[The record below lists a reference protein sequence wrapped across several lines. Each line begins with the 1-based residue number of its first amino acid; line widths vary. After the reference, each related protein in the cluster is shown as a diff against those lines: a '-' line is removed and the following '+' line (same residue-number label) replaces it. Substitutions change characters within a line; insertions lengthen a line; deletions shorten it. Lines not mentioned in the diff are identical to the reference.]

1 MDRNGLKKKYS
12 GTNIRKFFMARE
24 ILKIKTYVDGKNDL
38 PFPSAEEQIGITE
51 YTYTSKR
58 MGNVTLSARLMH
70 RRCLDKLW
78 TGLQYVEFRG
88 EKYFISATPSSG
100 KDNEDARYEH
110 TLSFIPERDLKL
122 NNVYFYDAVSE
133 ESTGDDKY
141 KSNST
146 NVVFFGTIEE
156 FVARLNESLKYSGL
170 DYTVVIDEGITSE
183 AKLMSFEDQFFFS
196 VLQEIYNTYEL
207 PFYFVGKV
215 IHIGFTSNAITQ
227 TFKYGFD
234 NELLSIKKNN
244 ANYRIINRCTGTGSE
259 DNIPYYYPNSSPKGD
274 ITAEAGA
281 ANAGIQQEDIS
292 IVDYEKFASGMDIN
306 STLEYIAMS
315 ISDMTYATSPL
326 SVSKPSDIKEL
337 QPIIG
342 LHPGETDH
350 VQIYITANIIHP
362 GIITLPLALHIDN
375 ITEMPVRQ
383 EFDSKWD
390 IFSKDDYYDF
400 YDDSGVLFSVGG
412 TDFVQDQF
420 KNIELGDTLYIKTTK
435 AGTMRIVLQINTV
448 IAYKKR
454 APGEAAQAE
463 SKAGRSN
470 SQSYYTGRIIFEQ
483 GIVTPSNGVWSY
495 GNDENGNIVEL
506 SLEDVGLSVSGT
518 PADGDTITQKLKRY
532 ITPSKYL
539 MPPVYRESLGA
550 ERFYNALNDTYTNPD
565 TGEKYVFENVY
576 DPAIP
581 REHKQEFGDIKPTIK
596 GMTNAAGQRMDQI
609 LDIAFDLDDNDEVD
623 AEGKYLHP
631 YFFVKLPKYDGDYGF
646 NLFDHAIDEEEMSIS
661 MTSGQCG
668 ACEFIIGVSD
678 DEAQRNLV
686 QVDSSGNL
694 LRDSDGNVRCGREG
708 MPEES
713 PQDRQNDTMN
723 YEVWIALKK
732 EESTYGQIMPN
743 AQQNLKPAQGDTF
756 VILHIDLPQA
766 YILNAENEL
775 KEAIIKYMAQN
786 NSEKFNFSI
795 TFSRIYL
802 EEHPDI
808 ETQLNE
814 NARIQVEYDGVK
826 YEFYISQYTY
836 KCLDEEALPEIS
848 VEITDTVTVNRTT
861 LQNTADAIIKDM
873 NDAVGNIDFL
883 AQGLRYFIRK
893 DVDDVAL
900 GTVTFRKGVLFGN
913 FSSGLLG
920 SGAAIRID
928 GNGSSHAEFDF
939 LTVRRKA
946 VFKELSI
953 EEVTHAG
960 GQIIVSPASMV
971 CSEVEDVGD
980 AYRCYFESEDAD
992 GASVYNQ
999 FAPGDQVR
1007 CQTFNMWGNRY
1018 YWRLVVETGRNY
1030 IDLSKTD
1037 ADTGSD
1043 IPQAGDR
1050 IVQLGNRNDTT
1061 RQAAQIISCFG
1072 ENSPS
1077 YVMYNGINSYSL
1089 ADKNITGIIY
1099 NQETAEPQMYSY
1111 GSFYFGDR
1119 DIDDPDST
1127 FITFQQK
1134 EGETRK
1140 RLFIS
1145 ADVKIGPGSSGLSN
1159 LEEWGDLDQ
1168 SIKDLA
1174 EAAEDAQKAAE
1185 DAQKAADD
1193 AQKEIDGW
1201 LADGVISPLEKQGLK
1216 NEAARIK
1223 ADYED
1228 VQSGYSK
1235 YGLGNPT
1242 DYNLAYVEYY
1252 NVLSEILSS
1261 PEQNVPVPSNFDTIQ
1276 DTYYDRWVDALEA
1289 IAAAAKNAVSQAQE
1303 DANTAQDTADEALQK
1318 ANEAKDYIDNTLPDE
1333 IANINKKLDG
1343 VVETWFYPYSPT
1355 LSNEPAAT
1363 WIKNGE
1369 QEKHIGDMF
1378 LNNQEYVDDETT
1390 PDAGKAW
1397 RWEKNTSGDYFWNQV
1412 ADSDA
1417 VKALQDAAKAQDTA
1431 DQKRRVFVT
1440 TPYTPYDVGD
1450 MWTQGASGDI
1460 MRCIKARA
1468 TGSYTASD
1476 WDRASKYT
1484 DDALAQEAIDLAKTA
1499 IVKTDVMYYL
1509 STSPTS
1515 LTGGSWSTTAP
1526 AWEQGKYLWSKTVQ
1540 TYASGGQ
1547 SETEAVCI
1555 TGNDGKGI
1563 VSVTEYYYVS
1573 TSPTTLTGGSWSTTA
1588 PQWESGS
1595 YIWTKSRIAY
1605 SDGTTSESSPV
1616 CTTGAPGKD
1625 GSGAYLLDLSNESAA
1640 VACDS
1645 SGNVTGQ
1652 LPTSKATVYY
1662 GPTVDSGWT
1671 FKGTFNGCAG
1681 SVNSSTGGITVTGIS
1696 ADSSN
1701 IVVTATKS
1709 GVATLS
1715 AIFSMTKVRAGRDGT
1730 DGDAGKGVTGAQI
1743 TYQAGS
1749 SGTSIPTGSWSPSV
1763 PSVGEG
1769 QYLWTKVVF
1778 SYTDGTHSTAYSV
1791 SRSGEDGATGNG
1803 VQSVTEYY
1811 LASASGSGV
1820 TTGTP
1825 GWTTTVQT
1833 ISASKKYLW
1842 NYEKTTYTDGSSRST
1857 TPVIIGTYGR
1867 DGIDGTDGVS
1877 ITEVKNYYLST
1888 ANSAGVTTDVSGWT
1902 EDIQTIT
1909 EQKRYLWN
1917 YEKII
1922 YSDGGSQTTQ
1932 PCIIGVYGDRG
1943 NDGKGIKSTEVR
1955 YQVGTSGTSQP
1966 TGTWSATVPSVPSGQ
1981 FLWTRTVI
1989 TYTDDNVSTFY
2000 SVSKAG
2006 ENGQAA
2012 VIYYLLP
2019 SADKITKGFTGT
2031 IDPETVTC
2039 AKYKQVGNQTAVID
2053 TTSSIVIKYQRLGE
2067 DESEVNYSG
2076 AVQITENTTAL
2087 VFTLYSGSTVI
2098 DRERVP
2104 VLADASD
2111 LEIGSGNLIKGS
2123 SFEGTDG
2130 TVSLDCSAVPA
2141 LAADSMD
2148 NNGGNSLSVQT
2159 FSPMDKTSPTHTIPS
2174 VSIYYG
2180 RGTLTQPVPT
2190 SWSITRPALTSTYIY
2205 LYAQLRI
2212 TYSDNTQG
2220 RTFPV
2225 LVGQYYSGNAIN
2237 SVKPYYLVSSAE
2249 KASSDSGEWSTTRPA
2264 LTSLNRYMHV
2274 HFLTTYSGGTS
2285 VKSEAV
2291 NAGSYNRKG
2300 FDLRLWIDDFERDR
2314 NLMFSFHVRG
2324 SAAGTVYVTVDG
2336 AVTDVL
2342 NKNGGWLSGS
2352 VTTGWNRLTFNLGR
2366 ITSLNASTPCV
2377 RMRFSAARTW
2387 YINTPMLEYGTVASD
2402 WSPARQDTEQKI
2414 SDIDYL
2420 KQLFP
2425 NSTLVTG
2432 ASISQMAV
2440 VTDGDPENGGKVV
2453 AGLNGTEIGSDVNHG
2468 KALIFAG
2475 SEGADDEGINASN
2488 TILYQDGHITAKSVD
2503 LQGRIVATSG
2513 MVGDFDVRKDGMW
2526 MEAESPDGKYRH
2538 QLSAA
2543 VHQLVNDGGMYNCN
2557 TTIRSQSYSGTEG
2570 NGSAIAI
2577 TRKVID
2583 KDQLTSG
2590 SNVGI
2595 EFNVEGAPEG
2605 WNGVSRDIDGNFA
2618 IRCVKGQYAGFRPAT
2633 RFLGNSSTQISKM
2646 DHSVFV
2652 WSESGIPVITL
2663 PSDPENG
2670 QEYRIHKTKGFPLK
2684 INGNGNTLH
2693 DPKQSKATEY
2703 TYLSSFC
2710 NPLILTWVESDK
2722 SWWIGY

>member
-183 AKLMSFEDQFFFS
+183 AKLMSFEDQFFFN

-596 GMTNAAGQRMDQI
+596 EMTNAAGQRMDQI

-623 AEGKYLHP
+623 EEGKYLHP

-713 PQDRQNDTMN
+713 PQDRQNDTVN

-743 AQQNLKPAQGDTF
+743 AQQNLKPAKGDTF

-826 YEFYISQYTY
+826 YELYISQYTY

-848 VEITDTVTVNRTT
+848 VEITDTLTVNRTT

-1701 IVVTATKS
+1701 VVVTATKS

-1730 DGDAGKGVTGAQI
+1730 DGDAG
-1743 TYQAGS
+1743 
-1749 SGTSIPTGSWSPSV
+1749 
-1763 PSVGEG
+1763 
-1769 QYLWTKVVF
+1769 
-1778 SYTDGTHSTAYSV
+1778 
-1791 SRSGEDGATGNG
+1791 
-1803 VQSVTEYY
+1803 
-1811 LASASGSGV
+1811 
-1820 TTGTP
+1820 
-1825 GWTTTVQT
+1825 
-1833 ISASKKYLW
+1833 
-1842 NYEKTTYTDGSSRST
+1842 
-1857 TPVIIGTYGR
+1857 
-1867 DGIDGTDGVS
+1867 
-1877 ITEVKNYYLST
+1877 
-1888 ANSAGVTTDVSGWT
+1888 
-1902 EDIQTIT
+1902 
-1909 EQKRYLWN
+1909 
-1917 YEKII
+1917 
-1922 YSDGGSQTTQ
+1922 
-1932 PCIIGVYGDRG
+1932 
-1943 NDGKGIKSTEVR
+1943 
-1955 YQVGTSGTSQP
+1955 
-1966 TGTWSATVPSVPSGQ
+1966 
-1981 FLWTRTVI
+1981 
-1989 TYTDDNVSTFY
+1989 
-2000 SVSKAG
+2000 

-2031 IDPETVTC
+2031 IDPESVTC

-2159 FSPMDKTSPTHTIPS
+2159 FSPMDKTSPTHTISS

-2190 SWSITRPALTSTYIY
+2190 SWSITRRALTSTYIY

-2225 LVGQYYSGNAIN
+2225 LVGQYYSGNAIS
-2237 SVKPYYLVSSAE
+2237 SVTPYYLVSGAE
-2249 KASSDSGEWSTTRPA
+2249 TASSDSGEWSTTRPA

-2633 RFLGNSSTQISKM
+2633 RYLGNSSTQISKM

-2670 QEYRIHKTKGFPLK
+2670 QEYRIQKTKGFPLK

-2693 DPKQSKATEY
+2693 DPNQSKATEY
-2703 TYLSSFC
+2703 TYLSRFC
-2710 NPLILTWVESDK
+2710 NSLILTWVESDK

>member
-1 MDRNGLKKKYS
+1 
-12 GTNIRKFFMARE
+12 MARE

-38 PFPSAEEQIGITE
+38 PFPSEEEQIGITE

-183 AKLMSFEDQFFFS
+183 AKLMSFEDQFFFN
-196 VLQEIYNTYEL
+196 VLQETYKTYEL

-315 ISDMTYATSPL
+315 ISDMTYARSPG

-337 QPIIG
+337 QPTIG

-412 TDFVQDQF
+412 TDFVQDQL

-454 APGEAAQAE
+454 APGEVTQAE

-483 GIVTPSNGVWSY
+483 GIVTPSNGVWSS
-495 GNDENGNIVEL
+495 GNDDDGNIVEI
-506 SLEDVGLSVSGT
+506 SLEDVGLSINGT
-518 PADGDTITQKLKRY
+518 PASGDTITQKLERY
-532 ITPSKYL
+532 ITPSRYL

-623 AEGKYLHP
+623 EEGKYLHP

-646 NLFDHAIDEEEMSIS
+646 NLFDHAIDEEEMSVS

-694 LRDSDGNVRCGREG
+694 LRDSDGNVRCGRKG

-713 PQDRQNDTMN
+713 PQDRQNDTVN

-732 EESTYGQIMPN
+732 ENSTYGQIMPN

-775 KEAIIKYMAQN
+775 KEAIIKYLAQN

-808 ETQLNE
+808 ESQLNE
-814 NARIQVEYDGVK
+814 NARVQVEYDGFK

-848 VEITDTVTVNRTT
+848 VEITDTVTVNKTT

-920 SGAAIRID
+920 SGAAIQID

-946 VFKELSI
+946 VFKELSV
-953 EEVTHAG
+953 EEMTHAG
-960 GQIIVSPASMV
+960 GEIIVSPASMV
-971 CSEVEDVGD
+971 CSEVEDIGD
-980 AYRCYFESEDAD
+980 AYRCYFESEVAD

-999 FAPGDQVR
+999 FAPGDQAR

-1050 IVQLGNRNDTT
+1050 IVQLGNREDTG

-1089 ADKNITGIIY
+1089 VDKNITGIIY
-1099 NQETAEPQMYSY
+1099 NQQTQEPQMYSY

-1119 DIDDPDST
+1119 DISASDAT
-1127 FITFQQK
+1127 FITYQQR
-1134 EGETRK
+1134 EGETKK
-1140 RLFIS
+1140 RLFIQ
-1145 ADVKIGPGSSGLSN
+1145 ADVKLGPGSSGLGN
-1159 LEEWGDLDQ
+1159 LDEWGDLDQ

-1174 EAAEDAQKAAE
+1174 EEAQKAQDAAE
-1185 DAQKAADD
+1185 EAQKTADD

-1201 LADGVISPLEKQGLK
+1201 IADGVISPLEKQGLK
-1216 NEAARIK
+1216 NEVARIK

-1242 DYNLAYVEYY
+1242 DYNLAYAEYY

-1261 PEQNVPVPSNFDTIQ
+1261 PEQNVPIPDNFDTIQ

-1289 IAAAAKNAVSQAQE
+1289 IAAAAKEAVSQAQE

-1363 WIKNGE
+1363 WIKDGE

-1397 RWEKNTSGDYFWNQV
+1397 RWEKNTSENYFWNQV

-1440 TPYTPYDVGD
+1440 TPYPPYDVGD
-1450 MWTQGASGDI
+1450 MWTQGPSGEI
-1460 MRCIKARA
+1460 MRCIKSRT
-1468 TGSYTASD
+1468 TGTYTASD
-1476 WDRASKYT
+1476 WDKASKYT
-1484 DDALAQEAIDLAKTA
+1484 DDTLAQEALDLAKTA

-1509 STSPTS
+1509 SSSATS
-1515 LTGGSWSTTAP
+1515 LVGGTWSTTAP

-1540 TYASGGQ
+1540 TFASGGQ
-1547 SETEAVCI
+1547 SETAPVCI

-1563 VSVTEYYYVS
+1563 SSVTEYYYVS
-1573 TSPTTLTGGSWSTTA
+1573 TSPTSLTGGSWSTTA

-1595 YIWTKSRIAY
+1595 YIWTKSVIAY
-1605 SDGTTSESSPV
+1605 SDGTTDETDPV

-1625 GSGAYLLDLSNESAA
+1625 GAGAYLLDLSNESTA
-1640 VACDS
+1640 VACDYN
-1645 SGNVTGQ
+1645 GNVTGS

-1662 GPTVDSGWT
+1662 GPNVDSGWS
-1671 FKGTFNGCAG
+1671 FSGTFNGCSG
-1681 SVNSSTGGITVTGIS
+1681 SVNSSTGAITITGVS
-1696 ADSSN
+1696 ADSAN
-1701 IVVTATKS
+1701 VVITASKS
-1709 GVATLS
+1709 GVSTLS
-1715 AIFSMTKVRAGRDGT
+1715 AIFSITKVRAGRDGE
-1730 DGDAGKGVTGAQI
+1730 DGDNGNDGKGVTGAQI

-1749 SGTSIPTGSWSPSV
+1749 SGTSIPTGSWSSSV

-1778 SYTDGTHSTAYSV
+1778 SYTDGTTSTAYSV

-1867 DGIDGTDGVS
+1867 DGIDGTDGADGVS
-1877 ITEVKNYYLST
+1877 ITEVKNYYLAT

-1922 YSDGGSQTTQ
+1922 YSNGDSQTTQ

-1966 TGTWSATVPSVPSGQ
+1966 TGAWSESVPSVPAGQ

-2012 VIYYLLP
+2012 IIYYLLP
-2019 SADKITKGFTGT
+2019 SADKVTRSMRGEA
-2031 IDPETVTC
+2031 DPSSLTC
-2039 AKYKQVGNQTAVID
+2039 AKYKQVGNNTATID
-2053 TTSSIVIKYQRLGE
+2053 TTSSIVIKYQRIGQ
-2067 DESEVNYSG
+2067 DSSELTYSG
-2076 AVQITENTTAL
+2076 AVTVTDNTTAV
-2087 VFTLYSGSTVI
+2087 VFSLYSGSTLI

-2104 VLADASD
+2104 VLVDASD
-2111 LEIGSGNLIKGS
+2111 LEVGSGNLLRYTSFDRLDGIVSTDS
-2123 SFEGTDG
+2123 SY
-2130 TVSLDCSAVPA
+2130 VIRKAPSSY
-2141 LAADSMD
+2141 D
-2148 NNGGNSLSVQT
+2148 NNGGGSVEISGTNAMDTSDAVHTVSTATVYYARTTTKEAPDMSSASWKDTAPLLMPTYRFMFVCLHISYSNGDIGMTGPVLAAEYRDGQSMSITPYYLASDKASLSGDEEEWST
-2159 FSPMDKTSPTHTIPS
+2159 NRPS
-2174 VSIYYG
+2174 VSSA
-2180 RGTLTQPVPT
+2180 TP
-2190 SWSITRPALTSTYIY
+2190 Y
-2205 LYAQLRI
+2205 LYV
-2212 TYSDNTQG
+2212 Y
-2220 RTFPV
+2220 F
-2225 LVGQYYSGNAIN
+2225 
-2237 SVKPYYLVSSAE
+2237 SV
-2249 KASSDSGEWSTTRPA
+2249 
-2264 LTSLNRYMHV
+2264 N
-2274 HFLTTYSGGTS
+2274 YSGGG
-2285 VKSEAV
+2285 VYNSEPIHA
-2291 NAGSYNRKG
+2291 ACYNRTG
-2300 FDLRLWIDDFERDR
+2300 IDLLLWADALEDDR
-2314 NLMFSFHVRG
+2314 NLMFTCYVRG
-2324 SAAGTVYVTVDG
+2324 TGSMYISLVG
-2336 AVTDVL
+2336 AVTDRL
-2342 NKNGGWLSGS
+2342 ASSSSWITES
-2352 VTTGWNRLTFNLGR
+2352 VSYSWKKISVNLGK
-2366 ITSLNASTPCV
+2366 ITSTNSYHPAV
-2377 RMRFSAARTW
+2377 RIRFNSANYA
-2387 YINTPMLEYGTVASD
+2387 YYLNTPSLMYSNIDQGWTP
-2402 WSPARQDTEQKI
+2402 SPGDGI
-2414 SDIDYL
+2414 NIYNDIEYL
-2420 KQLFP
+2420 KTVFP
-2425 NSTLVTG
+2425 NNTQEVG
-2432 ASISQMAV
+2432 ALIAEMAV
-2440 VTDGDPENGGKVV
+2440 VKSGNTVV
-2453 AGLNGTEIGSDVNHG
+2453 AGLNGTTTGSDTTYG

-2475 SEGADDEGINASN
+2475 SNGVTDSAIKNST
-2488 TILYQDGHITAKSVD
+2488 TIIYEKGKIKSKDVD
-2503 LQGRIVATSG
+2503 LEGKITATSG
-2513 MVGDFDVRKDGMW
+2513 KIGSFNISSWLEGSYNNVSISL
-2526 MEAESPDGKYRH
+2526 SPVLFH
-2538 QLSAA
+2538 LT
-2543 VHQLVNDGGMYNCN
+2543 NDGLDNYDSGFYVQAYPN
-2557 TTIRSQSYSGTEG
+2557 TIIGDNSNNLVHVRQDWTGSGVERIQNT
-2570 NGSAIAI
+2570 
-2577 TRKVID
+2577 
-2583 KDQLTSG
+2583 
-2590 SNVGI
+2590 GI
-2595 EFNVEGAPEG
+2595 FISVEGVDMAYDDVYE
-2605 WNGVSRDIDGNFA
+2605 RIAGNFA
-2618 IRCVKGQYAGFRPAT
+2618 IRVEKGMCAGIRPVT
-2633 RFLGNSSTQISKM
+2633 RVIPEDTGTKLNIYDEVICAFSNDRSKTI
-2646 DHSVFV
+2646 
-2652 WSESGIPVITL
+2652 EIQL
-2663 PSDPENG
+2663 PANPQNG
-2670 QEYRIHKTKGFPLK
+2670 QRYTIIKPNNGVYNIT
-2684 INGNGNTLH
+2684 GNG
-2693 DPKQSKATEY
+2693 KQIYRLGGTDANSHKIISSYHGVIEIIYASSNLRWIMWVHTI
-2703 TYLSSFC
+2703 LS
-2710 NPLILTWVESDK
+2710 
-2722 SWWIGY
+2722 